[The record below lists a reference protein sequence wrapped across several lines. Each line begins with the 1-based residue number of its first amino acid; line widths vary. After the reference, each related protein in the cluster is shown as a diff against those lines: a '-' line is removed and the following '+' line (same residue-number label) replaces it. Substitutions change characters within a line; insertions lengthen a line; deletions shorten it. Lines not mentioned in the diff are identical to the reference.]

1 MHKGLKVDPET
12 NQDNTSPH
20 LKVLVLL
27 KSGVKFTMLRV
38 YLRQKLKSGFRV
50 VFQLLPFLP
59 NTQTRMNFFYLSGK
73 ILIEHPLAVVYVAR
87 NGTHYKTAS
96 DALWHREC

>member
-73 ILIEHPLAVVYVAR
+73 ILIEHPLVVV
-87 NGTHYKTAS
+87 
-96 DALWHREC
+96 